1 MLDNTIHTGNTGR
14 GSTSTSRVEI
24 TPGNNPRRMPPPSL
38 LKRDDSLKMDK
49 IFEPTSPG
57 GGEIK
62 KNMEKA
68 EMDRPHIC
76 QP

>member
-1 MLDNTIHTGNTGR
+1 
-14 GSTSTSRVEI
+14 
-24 TPGNNPRRMPPPSL
+24 MPPPSL